1 MWRLFGGPL
10 LINKTSVYSL
20 PNIFVFMKNSFT
32 LEKNYRANIK
42 KFLYYNQEKS
52 KIFFDAMEEAAKSNK
67 IKTVR
72 PETLEFIIL
81 YNQLR
86 GRAFTGNAQLAEA
99 LGYNSASSITE
110 IIKSRQN
117 IDPEKLKIFKE
128 KYKEFISVRKNTENA
143 TVIRGAEGIPMYE
156 VTATA
161 TGVEVYNDINDK
173 EPVGH
178 MNFPGIEDC
187 DFALP
192 VWGHSMY
199 PYLENGC
206 WVALKVI
213 HDKKI
218 LPGEVYYIE
227 WGDYRMYKRLL
238 AGDSADEVIAHSDNT
253 TEMVGTRLK
262 YAPFVI
268 KINDIKKLC
277 LVKDIHK
284 KHNH

>member
-1 MWRLFGGPL
+1 
-10 LINKTSVYSL
+10 
-20 PNIFVFMKNSFT
+20 
-32 LEKNYRANIK
+32 
-42 KFLYYNQEKS
+42 
-52 KIFFDAMEEAAKSNK
+52 MENELKPNK
-67 IKTVR
+67 IKIVR

-81 YNQLR
+81 YNQLK
-86 GRAFTGNAQLAEA
+86 GKAFNGNAQLAEA
-99 LGYNSASSITE
+99 LGFNSPSSITE

-117 IDPEKLKIFKE
+117 IDPEKLRVFKE
-128 KYKEFISVRKNTENA
+128 KYKDYITGDKKQNFSESKPISKHS
-143 TVIRGAEGIPMYE
+143 EGIPMYE
-156 VTATA
+156 ISATA
-161 TGVEVYNDINDK
+161 SGVEVYNDINDSQ
-173 EPVGH
+173 PVGH

-206 WVALKVI
+206 WVALKII

-238 AGDSADEVIAHSDNT
+238 AGDSPDEVIAHSDNT
-253 TEMVGTRLK
+253 TEMVGNRLK
-262 YAPFVI
+262 YAPFII
-268 KINDIKKLC
+268 KVADIKKLC

>member
-1 MWRLFGGPL
+1 
-10 LINKTSVYSL
+10 
-20 PNIFVFMKNSFT
+20 
-32 LEKNYRANIK
+32 
-42 KFLYYNQEKS
+42 
-52 KIFFDAMEEAAKSNK
+52 MEEGSKPNK

-81 YNQLR
+81 YTQLK
-86 GRAFTGNAQLAEA
+86 GKAFSGNAQLAEV
-99 LGYNSASSITE
+99 LGFNSASSITE

-117 IDPEKLKIFKE
+117 IDPEKLSIFKE
-128 KYKEFISVRKNTENA
+128 KYKEYITGENKKDISEQIPVKKHR
-143 TVIRGAEGIPMYE
+143 EGIPMYE
-156 VTATA
+156 ISATA
-161 TGVEVYNDINDK
+161 SGVEVYNDINDSQ
-173 EPVGH
+173 PVGH

-206 WVALKVI
+206 WVALKII

-238 AGDSADEVIAHSDNT
+238 AGDNPDEVIAHSDNT
-253 TEMVGTRLK
+253 TEMVGNRLK
-262 YAPFVI
+262 YAPFII
-268 KINDIKKLC
+268 KVDDIKKLC

>member
-1 MWRLFGGPL
+1 ME
-10 LINKTSVYSL
+10 TSDK
-20 PNIFVFMKNSFT
+20 P
-32 LEKNYRANIK
+32 
-42 KFLYYNQEKS
+42 
-52 KIFFDAMEEAAKSNK
+52 NK
-67 IKTVR
+67 IKTIR

-81 YNQLR
+81 YNQLK
-86 GRAFTGNAQLAEA
+86 GRAFTGNAQLADI
-99 LGYNSASSITE
+99 LGFNSASSITE

-117 IDPEKLKIFKE
+117 IDPEKFKVFKE
-128 KYKEFISVRKNTENA
+128 YFKDFLEQGKTAGVVNVPAYTQ
-143 TVIRGAEGIPMYE
+143 GIPMFE
-156 VTATA
+156 VSVTAS
-161 TGVEVYNDINDK
+161 GVEVYNDINDK
-173 EPVGH
+173 QAVGR

-206 WVALKVI
+206 WVALKII

-238 AGDSADEVIAHSDNT
+238 AGNTPDEVIAHSDNV
-253 TEMVGTRLK
+253 TEMIGNRLK

-268 KINDIKKLC
+268 KIDDIKKLC

>member
-1 MWRLFGGPL
+1 M
-10 LINKTSVYSL
+10 
-20 PNIFVFMKNSFT
+20 
-32 LEKNYRANIK
+32 EDEIK
-42 KFLYYNQEKS
+42 P
-52 KIFFDAMEEAAKSNK
+52 NK
-67 IKTVR
+67 IKIVR

-81 YNQLR
+81 YNQLK
-86 GRAFTGNAQLAEA
+86 GKAFNGNAQLAEA
-99 LGYNSASSITE
+99 LGFNSPSSITE

-117 IDPEKLKIFKE
+117 IDPEKLRIFKE
-128 KYKEFISVRKNTENA
+128 KYKEYITLDKKQNFSESKPVSKHS
-143 TVIRGAEGIPMYE
+143 EGIPMYE
-156 VTATA
+156 ISATA
-161 TGVEVYNDINDK
+161 SGVEVYNDINDSQ
-173 EPVGH
+173 PVGH

-206 WVALKVI
+206 WVALKII

-238 AGDSADEVIAHSDNT
+238 AGDSPDEVIAHSDNT
-253 TEMVGTRLK
+253 TEMVGNRLK
-262 YAPFVI
+262 YAPFII
-268 KINDIKKLC
+268 KVADIKKLC

>member
-1 MWRLFGGPL
+1 MEDL
-10 LINKTSVYSL
+10 LKPTKVKT
-20 PNIFVFMKNSFT
+20 I
-32 LEKNYRANIK
+32 
-42 KFLYYNQEKS
+42 
-52 KIFFDAMEEAAKSNK
+52 
-67 IKTVR
+67 R

-86 GRAFTGNAQLAEA
+86 GKAFSGNAQLAEA
-99 LGYNSASSITE
+99 LGFNSPSSITE

-117 IDPEKLKIFKE
+117 IDPEKLRIFKDKYRDFLEE
-128 KYKEFISVRKNTENA
+128 KKYPVNDENYQVYRA
-143 TVIRGAEGIPMYE
+143 AEGIPMYE
-156 VTATA
+156 ITATA
-161 TGVEVYNDINDK
+161 SGVEVYNDINDAH
-173 EPVGH
+173 PVGR

-206 WVALKVI
+206 WVALKII

-227 WGDYRMYKRLL
+227 WGEYRMYKRLL
-238 AGDSADEVIAHSDNT
+238 VGDNADEVIAHSDNV
-253 TEMVGTRLK
+253 TEMIGNRLK
-262 YAPFVI
+262 YAPFVV
-268 KINDIKKLC
+268 KIADIKKLC

>member
-1 MWRLFGGPL
+1 M
-10 LINKTSVYSL
+10 IDTQK
-20 PNIFVFMKNSFT
+20 
-32 LEKNYRANIK
+32 A
-42 KFLYYNQEKS
+42 
-52 KIFFDAMEEAAKSNK
+52 NK
-67 IKTVR
+67 IKTIR

-81 YNQLR
+81 YNQLK
-86 GRAFTGNAQLAEA
+86 GKAFIGNAQLSEV
-99 LGYNSASSITE
+99 LGFNSPSSITE

-117 IDPEKLKIFKE
+117 IDPEKLRIFKE
-128 KYKEFISVRKNTENA
+128 KYADFISGTKNIIHQEKNTEIK
-143 TVIRGAEGIPMYE
+143 TEEGIPMYE
-156 VTATA
+156 ISATA
-161 TGVEVYNDINDK
+161 SGVEVYNDINDSM
-173 EPVGH
+173 PVGR

-227 WGDYRMYKRLL
+227 WGEYRMYKRLL
-238 AGDSADEVIAHSDNT
+238 VGDNPEEVVAHSDNT
-253 TEMVGTRLK
+253 TEMIGNRLK
-262 YAPFVI
+262 YAPFII
-268 KINDIKKLC
+268 KISDIKKLC

>member
-1 MWRLFGGPL
+1 MEA
-10 LINKTSVYSL
+10 T
-20 PNIFVFMKNSFT
+20 
-32 LEKNYRANIK
+32 EKP
-42 KFLYYNQEKS
+42 
-52 KIFFDAMEEAAKSNK
+52 NK

-81 YNQLR
+81 YNQLK
-86 GRAFTGNAQLAEA
+86 GRAFTGNAQLAEI
-99 LGYNSASSITE
+99 LGFNSASSITE

-117 IDPEKLKIFKE
+117 IDPEKFRIFKE
-128 KYKEFISVRKNTENA
+128 RFKNFLEQGKPVETSIQR
-143 TVIRGAEGIPMYE
+143 TSQGIPMFE
-156 VTATA
+156 VIATA
-161 TGVEVYNDINDK
+161 SGVEVYNDINDK
-173 EPVGH
+173 QAVGR

-206 WVALKVI
+206 WVALKII

-238 AGDSADEVIAHSDNT
+238 AGNTPDEVIAHSDNV
-253 TEMVGTRLK
+253 TEMVGNRLK

-268 KINDIKKLC
+268 KIDEIKKLC

>member
-1 MWRLFGGPL
+1 
-10 LINKTSVYSL
+10 
-20 PNIFVFMKNSFT
+20 
-32 LEKNYRANIK
+32 
-42 KFLYYNQEKS
+42 
-52 KIFFDAMEEAAKSNK
+52 MEEEAKPNK

-86 GRAFTGNAQLAEA
+86 GKAFNGNAELAEV
-99 LGYNSASSITE
+99 LGFNSISSITE

-128 KYKEFISVRKNTENA
+128 KYSDFLVGKKNTINSEQKA
-143 TVIRGAEGIPMYE
+143 PAKAFEGIPMYE
-156 VTATA
+156 IIATA
-161 TGVEVYNDINDK
+161 SGVEVYNDINDST
-173 EPVGH
+173 PVGH
-178 MNFPGIEDC
+178 MNFPGIEEC

-206 WVALKVI
+206 WVALKI
-213 HDKKI
+213 IRDKKI

-238 AGDSADEVIAHSDNT
+238 AGDNEDEVIAHSDNV
-253 TEMVGTRLK
+253 TEMIGNRLK

-268 KINDIKKLC
+268 KIEEIKKLC

>member
-1 MWRLFGGPL
+1 MD
-10 LINKTSVYSL
+10 SL
-20 PNIFVFMKNSFT
+20 
-32 LEKNYRANIK
+32 
-42 KFLYYNQEKS
+42 
-52 KIFFDAMEEAAKSNK
+52 SNPGK
-67 IKTVR
+67 IKTIR

-86 GRAFTGNAQLAEA
+86 GKAFSGNAELADI
-99 LGYNSASSITE
+99 LGFNSPSSITE

-117 IDPEKLKIFKE
+117 IDTEKLRIFKE
-128 KYKEFISVRKNTENA
+128 KYSDFLSGRKNTVYSENPN
-143 TVIRGAEGIPMYE
+143 VPKVFEGIPMYE
-156 VTATA
+156 ITATA
-161 TGVEVYNDINDK
+161 SGVEVYNDINDAQ
-173 EPVGH
+173 PVGR
-178 MNFPGIEDC
+178 MNFPGIEEC

-206 WVALKVI
+206 WVALKTI

-238 AGDSADEVIAHSDNT
+238 IGDNEDEVIAHSDNN
-253 TEMVGTRLK
+253 TEMIGNRLK
-262 YAPFVI
+262 YAPFVV
-268 KINDIKKLC
+268 KIEEIKKLC

>member
-1 MWRLFGGPL
+1 MDDL
-10 LINKTSVYSL
+10 
-20 PNIFVFMKNSFT
+20 
-32 LEKNYRANIK
+32 
-42 KFLYYNQEKS
+42 S
-52 KIFFDAMEEAAKSNK
+52 KPNK

-86 GRAFTGNAQLAEA
+86 GRAFNNNTELAEA
-99 LGYNSASSITE
+99 LNFNSASSITE

-128 KYKEFISVRKNTENA
+128 KYSEYLGSTKKNADKPA
-143 TVIRGAEGIPMYE
+143 TAHREEGIPMYDII
-156 VTATA
+156 ATA
-161 TGVEVYNDINDK
+161 SGVEVYNDINDSQS
-173 EPVGH
+173 VGR
-178 MNFPGIEDC
+178 MNFPGIEEC

-206 WVALKVI
+206 WVALKI
-213 HDKKI
+213 ISDKKI

-238 AGDSADEVIAHSDNT
+238 ASDNPEEVIAHSDNV
-253 TEMVGTRLK
+253 TELVAGRLK
-262 YAPFVI
+262 YAPFPI
-268 KINDIKKLC
+268 RIDEIKKLC

>member
-1 MWRLFGGPL
+1 M
-10 LINKTSVYSL
+10 
-20 PNIFVFMKNSFT
+20 
-32 LEKNYRANIK
+32 
-42 KFLYYNQEKS
+42 
-52 KIFFDAMEEAAKSNK
+52 DEALKPNK
-67 IKTVR
+67 IKTIR

-81 YNQLR
+81 YTQLK
-86 GRAFTGNAQLAEA
+86 GKAFTGNAQLAEA
-99 LGYNSASSITE
+99 LGFNSPSSITE
-110 IIKSRQN
+110 IVKSRQN
-117 IDPEKLKIFKE
+117 IDPEKFKLFKE
-128 KYKEFISVRKNTENA
+128 KYKDFIYGDRTVENKEKNTEKK
-143 TVIRGAEGIPMYE
+143 VEEGIPMYE
-156 VTATA
+156 IIATA
-161 TGVEVYNDINDK
+161 SGVEVYNDINDSQ
-173 EPVGH
+173 PVGR

-206 WVALKVI
+206 WVALKII

-238 AGDSADEVIAHSDNT
+238 AGDNPDEVIAHSDNT
-253 TEMVGTRLK
+253 TEMVGNRLK
-262 YAPFVI
+262 YAPFT
-268 KINDIKKLC
+268 INIADIKKLC

>member
-1 MWRLFGGPL
+1 
-10 LINKTSVYSL
+10 
-20 PNIFVFMKNSFT
+20 
-32 LEKNYRANIK
+32 
-42 KFLYYNQEKS
+42 
-52 KIFFDAMEEAAKSNK
+52 MEEGSKPNK

-81 YNQLR
+81 YNQLK
-86 GRAFTGNAQLAEA
+86 GKAFSGNAQLAEV
-99 LGYNSASSITE
+99 LGFNSASSITE
-110 IIKSRQN
+110 IMKSRQN
-117 IDPEKLKIFKE
+117 IDPEKLRIFKE
-128 KYKEFISVRKNTENA
+128 KFKDYINGEKSKAFSELKPVGKHS
-143 TVIRGAEGIPMYE
+143 EGIPMYE
-156 VTATA
+156 ISATA
-161 TGVEVYNDINDK
+161 SGVEVYNDINDSQ
-173 EPVGH
+173 PVGH

-206 WVALKVI
+206 WVALKII

-238 AGDSADEVIAHSDNT
+238 AGDSPDEVIAHSDNT
-253 TEMVGTRLK
+253 TEMIGNRLK

-268 KINDIKKLC
+268 KVSDIKKLC

>member
-1 MWRLFGGPL
+1 
-10 LINKTSVYSL
+10 
-20 PNIFVFMKNSFT
+20 
-32 LEKNYRANIK
+32 
-42 KFLYYNQEKS
+42 
-52 KIFFDAMEEAAKSNK
+52 MEVHAKSNK
-67 IKTVR
+67 IKRVR

-86 GRAFTGNAQLAEA
+86 GKAFNGNAQLAGV
-99 LGYNSASSITE
+99 LGFNSPASITE

-117 IDPEKLKIFKE
+117 IDPNKLNIFKE
-128 KYKEFISVRKNTENA
+128 KYKDFLTGIKPKVDSSSA
-143 TVIRGAEGIPMYE
+143 PAAFEGIPMYE
-156 VTATA
+156 VLTT
-161 TGVEVYNDINDK
+161 TSGGELYKVIDDTSPI
-173 EPVGH
+173 GH

-213 HDKKI
+213 HNKKI

-227 WGDYRMYKRLL
+227 WGDYRVYKRLL
-238 AGDSADEVIAHSDNT
+238 SGDNEDEVIAHSDNT
-253 TEMVGTRLK
+253 TEQIGDHLK
-262 YAPFVI
+262 YAPFTI
-268 KINDIKKLC
+268 RKEDIKRLC
-277 LVKDIHK
+277 LVMHIHK

>member
-1 MWRLFGGPL
+1 MEA
-10 LINKTSVYSL
+10 T
-20 PNIFVFMKNSFT
+20 
-32 LEKNYRANIK
+32 EKP
-42 KFLYYNQEKS
+42 
-52 KIFFDAMEEAAKSNK
+52 NK

-81 YNQLR
+81 YNQLK
-86 GRAFTGNAQLAEA
+86 GRAFTGNAQLAEI
-99 LGYNSASSITE
+99 LGFNSASSITE

-117 IDPEKLKIFKE
+117 IDPEKFRIFKE
-128 KYKEFISVRKNTENA
+128 RFKDFMDQDKPAEAPSVYSM
-143 TVIRGAEGIPMYE
+143 GQGIPMFE
-156 VTATA
+156 VIATA
-161 TGVEVYNDINDK
+161 SGVEVYNDINDK
-173 EPVGH
+173 QAVGR

-238 AGDSADEVIAHSDNT
+238 AGNSPDEVIAHSDNV
-253 TEMVGTRLK
+253 TEMVGNRLK

-268 KINDIKKLC
+268 KIDEIKKLC

>member
-1 MWRLFGGPL
+1 M
-10 LINKTSVYSL
+10 
-20 PNIFVFMKNSFT
+20 
-32 LEKNYRANIK
+32 
-42 KFLYYNQEKS
+42 
-52 KIFFDAMEEAAKSNK
+52 AMEETRSNK
-67 IKTVR
+67 IKNIR

-86 GRAFTGNAQLAEA
+86 GKAFNGNAELAEK
-99 LGYNSASSITE
+99 LGFNSPSSITE

-117 IDPEKLKIFKE
+117 IDPEKLRIFKE
-128 KYKEFISVRKNTENA
+128 LYQAALNTEKP
-143 TVIRGAEGIPMYE
+143 VIVKRTPKVAFEGIPMYDI
-156 VTATA
+156 TATA
-161 TGVEVYNDINDK
+161 SGVEVYNDVNDMQ
-173 EPVGH
+173 PVGR
-178 MNFPGIEDC
+178 MNFPGIEEC

-213 HDKKI
+213 HDRKI

-238 AGDSADEVIAHSDNT
+238 PGVTEDEVVAHSDNT
-253 TEMVGTRLK
+253 AEMIGDQLK
-262 YAPFVI
+262 YPPFVI
-268 KINDIKKLC
+268 KRSEIKRLC

>member
-1 MWRLFGGPL
+1 MEATQHTGKV
-10 LINKTSVYSL
+10 KT
-20 PNIFVFMKNSFT
+20 I
-32 LEKNYRANIK
+32 
-42 KFLYYNQEKS
+42 
-52 KIFFDAMEEAAKSNK
+52 
-67 IKTVR
+67 R

-86 GRAFTGNAQLAEA
+86 GKAFSNNSQLAHA
-99 LGYNSASSITE
+99 LGYNSAGSITE
-110 IIKSRQN
+110 IVKSRQN
-117 IDPEKLKIFKE
+117 IDAEKLKRFKE
-128 KYKEFISVRKNTENA
+128 IYAGFISGEKNTEISNQA
-143 TVIRGAEGIPMYE
+143 KEKKIAEGIPMYE
-156 VTATA
+156 VIATA
-161 TGVEVYNDINDK
+161 TGVEVYNDINDTK
-173 EPVGH
+173 PVGH

-238 AGDSADEVIAHSDNT
+238 AGDNPGEVIAHSDNI
-253 TEMVGTRLK
+253 TEMIGDRLK
-262 YAPFVI
+262 YAPFVV
-268 KINDIKKLC
+268 KIADIKKLC

>member
-1 MWRLFGGPL
+1 MEQQPKL
-10 LINKTSVYSL
+10 NKV
-20 PNIFVFMKNSFT
+20 K
-32 LEKNYRANIK
+32 R
-42 KFLYYNQEKS
+42 
-52 KIFFDAMEEAAKSNK
+52 
-67 IKTVR
+67 VR

-81 YNQLR
+81 YNQLK
-86 GRAFTGNAQLAEA
+86 GKAFKANAELAEV
-99 LGYNSASSITE
+99 LGFNSTASITE

-117 IDPEKLKIFKE
+117 IDPDKLQIFKE
-128 KYKEFISVRKNTENA
+128 KYKEFITIKKTP
-143 TVIRGAEGIPMYE
+143 VINQVVSDYAGIPMYE
-156 VTATA
+156 VIATA
-161 TGVEVYNDINDK
+161 SGVEVYKDINDST
-173 EPVGH
+173 PIGH

-238 AGDSADEVIAHSDNT
+238 AGDNDDEVIAHSDNV
-253 TEMVGTRLK
+253 TEMIGNRLK

-268 KINDIKKLC
+268 KLEDIKKLC

>member
-1 MWRLFGGPL
+1 MDATE
-10 LINKTSVYSL
+10 KTG
-20 PNIFVFMKNSFT
+20 
-32 LEKNYRANIK
+32 
-42 KFLYYNQEKS
+42 
-52 KIFFDAMEEAAKSNK
+52 K

-81 YNQLR
+81 YNQLK
-86 GRAFTGNAQLAEA
+86 GRAFTGNAQLAEI
-99 LGYNSASSITE
+99 LGFNSASSITE

-117 IDPEKLKIFKE
+117 IDPEKFRIFKE
-128 KYKEFISVRKNTENA
+128 HFKDFLEQGRPVEA
-143 TVIRGAEGIPMYE
+143 TVSQPAMGQGIPMFE
-156 VTATA
+156 VIATA
-161 TGVEVYNDINDK
+161 SGVEVYNDINDK
-173 EPVGH
+173 HAVGR

-206 WVALKVI
+206 WVALKII

-238 AGDSADEVIAHSDNT
+238 AGNTPDEVIAHSDNV
-253 TEMVGTRLK
+253 TEMVGNRLK
-262 YAPFVI
+262 YAPFVV
-268 KINDIKKLC
+268 KIDEIKKLC

>member
-1 MWRLFGGPL
+1 MD
-10 LINKTSVYSL
+10 
-20 PNIFVFMKNSFT
+20 
-32 LEKNYRANIK
+32 
-42 KFLYYNQEKS
+42 
-52 KIFFDAMEEAAKSNK
+52 DAPKANK
-67 IKTVR
+67 IKTIR

-81 YNQLR
+81 YNQLK
-86 GRAFTGNAQLAEA
+86 GKAFMGNAQLSEA
-99 LGYNSASSITE
+99 LGFNSPSSITE

-117 IDPEKLKIFKE
+117 IDPEKLRIFKE
-128 KYKEFISVRKNTENA
+128 KYAEFISRVKTDVIQEKNTEK
-143 TVIRGAEGIPMYE
+143 RPEEGIPMYE
-156 VTATA
+156 ISATA
-161 TGVEVYNDINDK
+161 SGVEVYNDINDSM
-173 EPVGH
+173 PVGR

-227 WGDYRMYKRLL
+227 WGEYRMYKRLL
-238 AGDSADEVIAHSDNT
+238 VGDSPEEVVAHSDNT
-253 TEMVGTRLK
+253 TEMIGNRLK
-262 YAPFVI
+262 YAPFII
-268 KINDIKKLC
+268 KIADIKKLC

>member
-1 MWRLFGGPL
+1 M
-10 LINKTSVYSL
+10 
-20 PNIFVFMKNSFT
+20 
-32 LEKNYRANIK
+32 EDQIK
-42 KFLYYNQEKS
+42 P
-52 KIFFDAMEEAAKSNK
+52 NK
-67 IKTVR
+67 IKTIR

-86 GRAFTGNAQLAEA
+86 GKAFRGNAELAEA
-99 LGYNSASSITE
+99 LGYNSTSSITE

-117 IDPEKLKIFKE
+117 IDPDKFRIFKE
-128 KYKEFISVRKNTENA
+128 KYSDFLTGKKNAVNA
-143 TVIRGAEGIPMYE
+143 EQTGVLRQAEGIPMFE
-156 VTATA
+156 ITATA

-178 MNFPGIEDC
+178 MYFPGIEDC

-199 PYLENGC
+199 PYLENGS

-238 AGDSADEVIAHSDNT
+238 AGDHPDEVIAHSDNT
-253 TEMVGTRLK
+253 TEMIGTRLK
-262 YAPFVI
+262 YSPFVV
-268 KINDIKKLC
+268 KIADIKKLC

>member
-1 MWRLFGGPL
+1 
-10 LINKTSVYSL
+10 
-20 PNIFVFMKNSFT
+20 
-32 LEKNYRANIK
+32 
-42 KFLYYNQEKS
+42 
-52 KIFFDAMEEAAKSNK
+52 MEEQSKPNK
-67 IKTVR
+67 VKRIR

-86 GRAFTGNAQLAEA
+86 GKAFNGNAQLAEA
-99 LGYNSASSITE
+99 LGFNSSASITE

-117 IDPEKLKIFKE
+117 IDPDKLRIFKE
-128 KYKEFISVRKNTENA
+128 KYKDFLTPQKLRENTYIPQPN
-143 TVIRGAEGIPMYE
+143 VFEGIPMYE
-156 VTATA
+156 VVATA
-161 TGVEVYNDINDK
+161 SGVEVYKDINDTS
-173 EPVGH
+173 PIGH

-213 HDKKI
+213 HDNKI

-238 AGDSADEVIAHSDNT
+238 AGDKEDEVIAHSDNT
-253 TEMVGTRLK
+253 TELVGDRLK

-268 KINDIKKLC
+268 KLEDIKKLC

>member
-1 MWRLFGGPL
+1 ME
-10 LINKTSVYSL
+10 
-20 PNIFVFMKNSFT
+20 FT
-32 LEKNYRANIK
+32 EKP
-42 KFLYYNQEKS
+42 
-52 KIFFDAMEEAAKSNK
+52 NK

-81 YNQLR
+81 YNQLK
-86 GRAFTGNAQLAEA
+86 GRAFNGNAQLAEA
-99 LGYNSASSITE
+99 LGFNSPSSITE
-110 IIKSRQN
+110 IVKSRQN
-117 IDPEKLKIFKE
+117 IDPEKFKIFKE
-128 KYKEFISVRKNTENA
+128 KYKDFLDDKNRTEYAIVNQA
-143 TVIRGAEGIPMYE
+143 AKIESGIPMYE
-156 VTATA
+156 ISATA
-161 TGVEVYNDINDK
+161 SGVEVYNDINDTQS
-173 EPVGH
+173 VGR

-238 AGDSADEVIAHSDNT
+238 AGNNEEEVIAHSDNT
-253 TEMVGTRLK
+253 TEMIGNQLK
-262 YAPFVI
+262 YGPFVI
-268 KINDIKKLC
+268 KIADIKKLC

>member
-1 MWRLFGGPL
+1 
-10 LINKTSVYSL
+10 
-20 PNIFVFMKNSFT
+20 
-32 LEKNYRANIK
+32 
-42 KFLYYNQEKS
+42 
-52 KIFFDAMEEAAKSNK
+52 MEEQAKPNK

-81 YNQLR
+81 YNQLK
-86 GRAFTGNAQLAEA
+86 GKAFSGNAQLAEA
-99 LGYNSASSITE
+99 LGFNSASSITE

-117 IDPEKLKIFKE
+117 IDPEKFRIFKE
-128 KYKEFISVRKNTENA
+128 IYKPFLGGARPTEKKAVTASVF
-143 TVIRGAEGIPMYE
+143 EGIPMYE
-156 VTATA
+156 VIATA
-161 TGVEVYNDINDK
+161 SGVEVYKDINDTT
-173 EPVGH
+173 PIGH

-213 HDKKI
+213 HDNKI

-238 AGDSADEVIAHSDNT
+238 VGDNDDEVIAHSDNV
-253 TEMVGTRLK
+253 TELIGERLK

-268 KINDIKKLC
+268 KKEDIKKLC

>member
-1 MWRLFGGPL
+1 
-10 LINKTSVYSL
+10 
-20 PNIFVFMKNSFT
+20 
-32 LEKNYRANIK
+32 
-42 KFLYYNQEKS
+42 
-52 KIFFDAMEEAAKSNK
+52 MEEPVKTYK
-67 IKTVR
+67 IKTIR

-81 YNQLR
+81 YNQLK
-86 GRAFTGNAQLAEA
+86 GKAFRGNAELAET
-99 LGYNSASSITE
+99 LGYNSTSSITE

-117 IDPEKLKIFKE
+117 IDPDKFRIFKE
-128 KYKEFISVRKNTENA
+128 KYSDFLTGRSVAINTTQAE
-143 TVIRGAEGIPMYE
+143 VSRGPEGIPMFE
-156 VTATA
+156 ITATA

-206 WVALKVI
+206 WVALKII

-238 AGDSADEVIAHSDNT
+238 AGDNPDEVIAHSDNT
-253 TEMVGTRLK
+253 TEMIGNRLK
-262 YAPFVI
+262 YGPFVI
-268 KINDIKKLC
+268 KIADIKKLC

>member
-1 MWRLFGGPL
+1 MD
-10 LINKTSVYSL
+10 NH
-20 PNIFVFMKNSFT
+20 
-32 LEKNYRANIK
+32 IK
-42 KFLYYNQEKS
+42 
-52 KIFFDAMEEAAKSNK
+52 IGK
-67 IKTVR
+67 IKTIR

-81 YNQLR
+81 YNQLK
-86 GRAFTGNAQLAEA
+86 GRAFSNNAELADK
-99 LGYNSASSITE
+99 LGFNSPSSITE

-117 IDPEKLKIFKE
+117 IDTEKLRIFKE
-128 KYKEFISVRKNTENA
+128 TFQDYLNGKLAPSPAAPVKKQFL
-143 TVIRGAEGIPMYE
+143 GIPMYE
-156 VTATA
+156 VIATA
-161 TGVEVYNDINDK
+161 SGVEVYNDINDTQ
-173 EPVGH
+173 PVGH
-178 MNFPGIEDC
+178 MYFPGIEDC

-238 AGDSADEVIAHSDNT
+238 AADKDDEVIAHSDNN
-253 TEMVGTRLK
+253 TEMIAGRLK
-262 YAPFVI
+262 YSPFVI
-268 KINDIKKLC
+268 KKSEIKKLC

>member
-1 MWRLFGGPL
+1 MEDQFKP
-10 LINKTSVYSL
+10 NKVKR
-20 PNIFVFMKNSFT
+20 I
-32 LEKNYRANIK
+32 
-42 KFLYYNQEKS
+42 
-52 KIFFDAMEEAAKSNK
+52 
-67 IKTVR
+67 R

-86 GRAFTGNAQLAEA
+86 GRAFNGNAELASV
-99 LGYNSASSITE
+99 LGFNSPASITE

-117 IDPEKLKIFKE
+117 IDPDKLRIFKE
-128 KYKEFISVRKNTENA
+128 KYRDFIVAKKTTENQLPA
-143 TVIRGAEGIPMYE
+143 TLGFEGIPMYE
-156 VTATA
+156 VVATA
-161 TGVEVYNDINDK
+161 SGVEVYKDINDST
-173 EPVGH
+173 PIGH

-227 WGDYRMYKRLL
+227 WGEYRMYKRLL
-238 AGDSADEVIAHSDNT
+238 AGDNDDEVIAHSDNV
-253 TEMVGTRLK
+253 TEMIGNRLK

-268 KINDIKKLC
+268 RKDEIKKLC

>member
-1 MWRLFGGPL
+1 
-10 LINKTSVYSL
+10 
-20 PNIFVFMKNSFT
+20 
-32 LEKNYRANIK
+32 
-42 KFLYYNQEKS
+42 
-52 KIFFDAMEEAAKSNK
+52 MEEQLKPGKVKK
-67 IKTVR
+67 IR

-86 GRAFTGNAQLAEA
+86 GKAFNGNAQLAEA
-99 LGYNSASSITE
+99 LGFNSASSITE

-128 KYKEFISVRKNTENA
+128 KYKDFIENPKMPEN
-143 TVIRGAEGIPMYE
+143 TVIQKIENGIPMFE
-156 VTATA
+156 VIVTAS
-161 TGVEVYNDINDK
+161 GVEVYNDINDTQS
-173 EPVGH
+173 VGR
-178 MNFPGIEDC
+178 MNFPGIEEC

-238 AGDSADEVIAHSDNT
+238 AGDTADEVIAHSDNI
-253 TEMVGTRLK
+253 TEMVGSRLK
-262 YAPFVI
+262 YSPFVV
-268 KINDIKKLC
+268 KIADIKKLC

>member
-1 MWRLFGGPL
+1 MED
-10 LINKTSVYSL
+10 ISKTS
-20 PNIFVFMKNSFT
+20 
-32 LEKNYRANIK
+32 
-42 KFLYYNQEKS
+42 
-52 KIFFDAMEEAAKSNK
+52 K
-67 IKTVR
+67 IKRVR

-86 GRAFTGNAQLAEA
+86 GKAFAGNAQLAEA
-99 LGYNSASSITE
+99 LGFNSASSITE

-117 IDPEKLKIFKE
+117 IDPEKLQIFKE
-128 KYKEFISVRKNTENA
+128 KYRDFLDTKKTAEN
-143 TVIRGAEGIPMYE
+143 TVIKQPEPGIPMYE
-156 VTATA
+156 VIATA
-161 TGVEVYNDINDK
+161 SGVEVYNDINDST
-173 EPVGH
+173 PVGR
-178 MNFPGIEDC
+178 MNFPGIEEC

-206 WVALKVI
+206 WVALKII

-238 AGDSADEVIAHSDNT
+238 AGDNEDEVIAHSDNVS
-253 TEMVGTRLK
+253 EMIGNRLK
-262 YAPFVI
+262 YAPFTI
-268 KINDIKKLC
+268 KIEDIKKLC

>member
-1 MWRLFGGPL
+1 MDD
-10 LINKTSVYSL
+10 I
-20 PNIFVFMKNSFT
+20 
-32 LEKNYRANIK
+32 
-42 KFLYYNQEKS
+42 S
-52 KIFFDAMEEAAKSNK
+52 KPGK
-67 IKTVR
+67 IKTIR

-81 YNQLR
+81 YSQLK
-86 GRAFTGNAQLAEA
+86 GKAFTGNAQLAEA
-99 LGYNSASSITE
+99 LGFNSPSSITE
-110 IIKSRQN
+110 IVKSRQN
-117 IDPEKLKIFKE
+117 IDPEKFRIFKE
-128 KYKEFISVRKNTENA
+128 KYKDFLNTNKSVPNQENNTINKAE
-143 TVIRGAEGIPMYE
+143 EGIPMYE
-156 VTATA
+156 IIATA
-161 TGVEVYNDINDK
+161 SGVEVYNDINDSH
-173 EPVGH
+173 PVGR

-206 WVALKVI
+206 WVALKII

-238 AGDSADEVIAHSDNT
+238 AGDKTDEVIAHSDNT
-253 TEMVGTRLK
+253 TEMVGNRLK
-262 YAPFVI
+262 YAPFT
-268 KINDIKKLC
+268 INVADIKKLC

>member
-1 MWRLFGGPL
+1 MDSPV
-10 LINKTSVYSL
+10 K
-20 PNIFVFMKNSFT
+20 P
-32 LEKNYRANIK
+32 
-42 KFLYYNQEKS
+42 
-52 KIFFDAMEEAAKSNK
+52 NK
-67 IKTVR
+67 IKTIR

-81 YNQLR
+81 YNQLK
-86 GRAFTGNAQLAEA
+86 GKAFSGNAQLAES
-99 LGYNSASSITE
+99 LGFNSASSITE

-117 IDPEKLKIFKE
+117 IDPDKFKIFKE
-128 KYKEFISVRKNTENA
+128 KYKEFLENNRSPA
-143 TVIRGAEGIPMYE
+143 NPENMLVSKLAVGIPMFE
-156 VTATA
+156 IPATA
-161 TGVEVYNDINDK
+161 TGVEVYNDINDMH
-173 EPVGH
+173 PVGH

-227 WGDYRMYKRLL
+227 WGEYRMYKRLL
-238 AGDSADEVIAHSDNT
+238 AGDSPDEVIAHSDNT
-253 TEMVGTRLK
+253 TEMVGARPK
-262 YAPFVI
+262 YAPFVV
-268 KINDIKKLC
+268 KIEDIKKLC

>member
-1 MWRLFGGPL
+1 MQLTDKP
-10 LINKTSVYSL
+10 S
-20 PNIFVFMKNSFT
+20 
-32 LEKNYRANIK
+32 
-42 KFLYYNQEKS
+42 
-52 KIFFDAMEEAAKSNK
+52 K
-67 IKTVR
+67 IKTIR

-81 YNQLR
+81 YNQLK
-86 GRAFTGNAQLAEA
+86 GKAFSGNIQLAET
-99 LGYNSASSITE
+99 LGFNSVSSITE

-117 IDPEKLKIFKE
+117 IDPEKLRIFKE
-128 KYKEFISVRKNTENA
+128 KYREFLKPAQKQENTDIKPIK
-143 TVIRGAEGIPMYE
+143 TTFEGIPMYE
-156 VTATA
+156 VIATA
-161 TGVEVYNDINDK
+161 SGVEVYNDINDAQ
-173 EPVGH
+173 PVGH
-178 MNFPGIEDC
+178 MNFPGIEEC

-206 WVALKVI
+206 WVALKII
-213 HDKKI
+213 HDNKI

-238 AGDSADEVIAHSDNT
+238 AGDNPDEVIAHSDNV
-253 TEMVGTRLK
+253 TEMIGNRLK

-268 KINDIKKLC
+268 KLADIKKLC